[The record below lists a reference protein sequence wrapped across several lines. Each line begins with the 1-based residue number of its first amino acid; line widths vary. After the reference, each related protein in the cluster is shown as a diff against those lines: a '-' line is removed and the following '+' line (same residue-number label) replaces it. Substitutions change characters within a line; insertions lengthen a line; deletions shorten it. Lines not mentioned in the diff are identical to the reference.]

1 MVRQQIGKIYSE
13 RPGFFL
19 IAMAIM
25 AAFLLGLVFFAYYAM
40 TNQRDRDSFRMGVN
54 CTDWTYQS
62 HVEKHLS
69 GPDVQQMCG
78 QYFASRSQDD
88 AQRDDA
94 VWQQKIDAAN
104 TKWEARQQ

>member
-1 MVRQQIGKIYSE
+1 MVRQQIGRIYAE

-25 AAFLLGLVFFAYYAM
+25 AAFLLGLIFLAYYAM
-40 TNQRDRDSFRMGVN
+40 TNQRDSSQMGVN

-62 HVEKHLS
+62 PVEKHLS

-78 QYFASRSQDD
+78 RYFASRSQDD

-104 TKWEARQQ
+104 AKWEARQQ